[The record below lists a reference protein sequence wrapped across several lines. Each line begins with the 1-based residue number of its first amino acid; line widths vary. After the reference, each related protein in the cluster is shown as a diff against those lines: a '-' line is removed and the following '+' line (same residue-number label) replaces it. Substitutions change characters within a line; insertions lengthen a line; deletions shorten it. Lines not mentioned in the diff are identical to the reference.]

1 MPRDIPVGNRK
12 LLVCFDQNYQIRD
25 FYFPHVGQE
34 DHVGG
39 RVLYSG
45 LWTED
50 RFSWLLREE

>member
-1 MPRDIPVGNRK
+1 
-12 LLVCFDQNYQIRD
+12 
-25 FYFPHVGQE
+25 VGQE

-39 RVLYSG
+39 RVLYFG